1 MSARERGMMNATGGA
16 DGGPGVDGGVGQAG
30 GLEEQVPDVAT
41 LRAALD
47 ATGYLADDALAT
59 ALFLAARMGQPILLE
74 GEPGVGKTE
83 AAKALAQAL
92 ATPMLRL
99 QCYEGLTSSKHCMS
113 GTIRASCWRSGW
125 PRHAARRCT

>member
-1 MSARERGMMNATGGA
+1 MNATGGA
-16 DGGPGVDGGVGQAG
+16 DGGPGMDGGPGVSGRPGVDGGLGHTG
-30 GLEEQVPDVAT
+30 GLEELVPDVAA

-83 AAKALAQAL
+83 AAKALAEAL

-99 QCYEGLTSSKHCMS
+99 QCYEGLTSSEALYEWNLSLIH
-113 GTIRASCWRSGW
+113 I
-125 PRHAARRCT
+125 

>member
-1 MSARERGMMNATGGA
+1 MGEMVGSELMGAGERGTMNATGGA
-16 DGGPGVDGGVGQAG
+16 DGGPGVDAGFGLDGGLGQAG

-99 QCYEGLTSSKHCMS
+99 QCYEGLTSSE
-113 GTIRASCWRSGW
+113 ALY
-125 PRHAARRCT
+125 